1 MHMYCLVLVHHSN
14 VKSNGHSI
22 NSVANLMTNLVN
34 LKLKRKIVNS
44 SKIYIKYVLQEKKK
58 KKHQHT
64 KIFETDFLELILL
77 E

>member
-1 MHMYCLVLVHHSN
+1 M
-14 VKSNGHSI
+14 KSNGHSI

-44 SKIYIKYVLQEKKK
+44 SKIYIKYVLQEKEK
-58 KKHQHT
+58 KKHQRT
-64 KIFETDFLELILL
+64 KVFETDFLELILL